1 MVLPGQTG
9 PWSHAPGSPRP
20 DHAHFP
26 NTRHIGLKT
35 KKIQHLTKKFIQILI
50 CQRREER
57 INVILL
63 LSFVLEK
70 RAQEKLAGAQA
81 AALPWPCRGLKE
93 GQRHTP
99 PPLTRMFGSHK
110 AEDSQGK
117 AHEQRGTHTRKQ
129 SACKNP
135 AFPAPA

>member
-9 PWSHAPGSPRP
+9 PWAHAPGSPRP
-20 DHAHFP
+20 DHLHFP
-26 NTRHIGLKT
+26 DTRHIGLKT
-35 KKIQHLTKKFIQILI
+35 KKIQHLTKKSIQILI

-81 AALPWPCRGLKE
+81 VADHTSLVALHTTSTGQGSELKVPWKAALCYGFLKQGL
-93 GQRHTP
+93 
-99 PPLTRMFGSHK
+99 
-110 AEDSQGK
+110 
-117 AHEQRGTHTRKQ
+117 
-129 SACKNP
+129 N
-135 AFPAPA
+135 